1 MTFQIAG
8 DCELSIKATEARLL
22 ALLGYSIKEVF
33 KVHGRVRPGD
43 QKGHE
48 HFGYLDGIS
57 SPAVRGVVDPF
68 PGQLVVDPGV
78 LLMGQPGDPA
88 LVPLSL
94 RPAWAKNGSILAYR
108 QLNQLVPEFDKFKRD
123 NHLRP
128 LELPVEEGAELLG
141 SRLFGRWKSGVSV
154 LLSHCFQT
162 NGRFKSGA
170 PIDITPVKD
179 DPALAKD
186 PQRNN
191 DFDFSDVSI
200 TLFVTKI
207 AVVNRFTAYGSITLP
222 IRCTYPQDKPTIGLR
237 EDSGRCRTCLSRHQP
252 WRHSIR
258 PGSHSGGAR
267 CEQDALRERVGFCLL
282 SKHLGQW
289 VQISAR
295 VYVHCDLLGLCL
307 CG

>member
-8 DCELSIKATEARLL
+8 DSDLSIKATEARLL
-22 ALLGYSIKEVF
+22 ALLGHTIKEVF
-33 KVHGRVRPGD
+33 NVHAQVRPGD

-57 SPAVRGVVDPF
+57 SPAVTGIVTPL
-68 PGQLVVDPGV
+68 PGQQVVNPGV
-78 LLMGQPGDPA
+78 LLMGQPGDA
-88 LVPLSL
+88 LATQ

-108 QLNQLVPEFDKFKRD
+108 QLDQLVPEFDKFKRD

-154 LLSHCFQT
+154 SSSHCFQT

-179 DPALAKD
+179 DPVLAKD

-191 DFDFSDVSI
+191 NFDFSNVSA
-200 TLFVTKI
+200 TLFVTKT
-207 AVVNRFTAYGSITLP
+207 AVVIRFTAYGSITLS
-222 IRCTYPQDKPTIGLR
+222 IRCTYPQDKPTIGL
-237 EDSGRCRTCLSRHQP
+237 GCCRSCPSRGPPHRYCI
-252 WRHSIR
+252 W
-258 PGSHSGGAR
+258 PGSHSG
-267 CEQDALRERVGFCLL
+267 
-282 SKHLGQW
+282 
-289 VQISAR
+289 
-295 VYVHCDLLGLCL
+295 
-307 CG
+307 